1 MKKLKVAGG
10 PSEAPAAIR
19 PIDVRI
25 TDWMAIHGTKIL
37 CWSLGIVFFWFGVLK
52 FMSGISPAEDIASRT
67 LMIMT
72 FGKVPKEYLLAFLAT
87 WECAI
92 GIGLLT
98 RMFLRTTLFLLFLQ
112 MAGTLT
118 PFLFFPSEL
127 FVHVPFVPTLEGQ
140 YIIKNIVLISAA
152 IVIGAT
158 VRGGGLVADPS
169 IAKAGRDKAKKKNWK
184 ESRH

>member
-1 MKKLKVAGG
+1 MRKLKVVGG
-10 PSEAPAAIR
+10 PSEAPQAIR
-19 PIDVRI
+19 PLDRRI
-25 TDWMAIHGTKIL
+25 TDWMAVHGTKIL

-52 FMSGISPAEDIASRT
+52 FLPGASPAEDIASRT
-67 LMIMT
+67 LSIMT
-72 FGKVPKEYLLAFLAT
+72 FGAVPKKYLLTFLAS

-118 PFLFFPSEL
+118 PFLFFPNEL
-127 FVHVPFVPTLEGQ
+127 FVHMPFVPTLEGQ

-169 IAKAGRDKAKKKNWK
+169 IAREGRAKAKQKTWK
-184 ESRH
+184 EARH